1 MNRVFEKKINAEYDA
16 EMLTLTTAILSKNP
30 DISTLWNL
38 RRECIL
44 LIFEADP
51 STNIFI
57 KDLDF
62 TESCL
67 LVNSKSY
74 CVWHHRCW
82 LLETSAEPNWQ
93 KEVEVCTK
101 YLKLDE
107 RNCKF
112 LLQSSFLKKNII
124 YSFIYFSPRLGL

>member
-1 MNRVFEKKINAEYDA
+1 MNRVLEKKSNAEYDG
-16 EMLTLTTAILSKNP
+16 EMLSLTTGILSKNP
-30 DISTLWNL
+30 DICTLWNL

-44 LIFEADP
+44 LIIEAD
-51 STNIFI
+51 SASEILR

-82 LLETSAEPNWQ
+82 LLETSTDPDWQ

-101 YLKLDE
+101 YLKMDE
-107 RNCKF
+107 RNCK
-112 LLQSSFLKKNII
+112 LLYARLLCII
-124 YSFIYFSPRLGL
+124 T